1 MKEWNG
7 TILGPPHVSAYV
19 AATQPV
25 AALTLRSPFCDQT
38 AHENRIYSL
47 TLLADATY
55 PDAPPLVKFESKVN
69 LTCVDGRGL
78 VSRSIVKKGP
88 GMISG

>member
-7 TILGPPHVSAYV
+7 TILGPPHVCYTLLSYREAS
-19 AATQPV
+19 TKDLLSK
-25 AALTLRSPFCDQT
+25 LTSSSRITSQT

-55 PDAPPLVKFESKVN
+55 PDAPPLVRFESKVN
-69 LTCVDGRGL
+69 LTCVDGRGI
-78 VSRSIVKKGP
+78 VSSL
-88 GMISG
+88 SSS